1 MSGEAMDIDMQ
12 THSGHGEVDDD
23 GREKRTGNKL
33 VTFISF
39 SDVE

>member
-33 VTFISF
+33 TFISF